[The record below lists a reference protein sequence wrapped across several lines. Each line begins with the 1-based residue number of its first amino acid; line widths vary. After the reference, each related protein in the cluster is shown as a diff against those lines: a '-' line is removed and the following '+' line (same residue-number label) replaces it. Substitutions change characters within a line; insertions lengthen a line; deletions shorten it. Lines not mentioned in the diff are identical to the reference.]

1 MRSKKTNDLT
11 EKEVYKRYLK
21 DGVNSLSTKELLDL
35 LDILYA
41 LGKNYEVI
49 EVAEYTL
56 SLIDMGIS
64 NDFIDEE
71 LNEWLDN
78 SFEAEENT
86 EEFQEG
92 FPGEWDNEYQCAD
105 EGYQNNDEE
114 NIGEPNDE
122 NIDAEE
128 FDEDRASDNLE
139 TLREYL
145 LKLIMEASLR
155 EHDYDRIHPIIDQ
168 ILETSDIREADLY
181 NDIAL
186 MGMSVGDFMFAL
198 KYLKAIINDPIHKVA
213 AINNLAA
220 CYEAMGELDKGI
232 KLLQDYLDEDPYD
245 NITWINLGNLLA
257 RNDNFDEALKAFDFA
272 FAIDDTN
279 MACLKN
285 IAKVYKVKGNFTKA
299 IKYLDDAEK
308 LDPNDYEVHIIKA
321 ECYLIMNKPKKA
333 AVLFNKVIKEFP
345 DRPEIYHSLSVAYIL
360 DNQVEKA
367 YRAAVKSWELAPDNH
382 FFKSFMA
389 KILGEDKGMRA
400 QADKL
405 YREILRDSDDP
416 QIHMITAQ
424 YYLNANNPNKAL
436 QIALKVEEKQADVHH
451 LHIFMSRCYAVL
463 GKFDEAQKHFDLETD
478 EKAKQEFYNTL
489 NDAKSN

>member
-181 NDIAL
+181 NDAAL
-186 MGMSVGDFMFAL
+186 IGMNVDDYMF
-198 KYLKAIINDPIHKVA
+198 
-213 AINNLAA
+213 
-220 CYEAMGELDKGI
+220 
-232 KLLQDYLDEDPYD
+232 
-245 NITWINLGNLLA
+245 
-257 RNDNFDEALKAFDFA
+257 
-272 FAIDDTN
+272 
-279 MACLKN
+279 
-285 IAKVYKVKGNFTKA
+285 A
-299 IKYLDDAEK
+299 IKYLK
-308 LDPNDYEVHIIKA
+308 MIVNDNIHRATSPVG
-321 ECYLIMNKPKKA
+321 
-333 AVLFNKVIKEFP
+333 
-345 DRPEIYHSLSVAYIL
+345 LSA
-360 DNQVEKA
+360 
-367 YRAAVKSWELAPDNH
+367 
-382 FFKSFMA
+382 
-389 KILGEDKGMRA
+389 
-400 QADKL
+400 
-405 YREILRDSDDP
+405 
-416 QIHMITAQ
+416 
-424 YYLNANNPNKAL
+424 
-436 QIALKVEEKQADVHH
+436 
-451 LHIFMSRCYAVL
+451 
-463 GKFDEAQKHFDLETD
+463 
-478 EKAKQEFYNTL
+478 
-489 NDAKSN
+489 

>member
-1 MRSKKTNDLT
+1 MRSKKINELT
-11 EKEVYKRYLK
+11 EKEVYKKYLK
-21 DGVNSLSTKELLDL
+21 DSVKSLSTKELLEL
-35 LDILYA
+35 LDVLYA
-41 LGKNYEVI
+41 LGKNNEVI

-56 SLIDMGIS
+56 SLIDMGMS

-78 SFEAEENT
+78 SFT
-86 EEFQEG
+86 PEEFEEQ
-92 FPGEWDNEYQCAD
+92 FP
-105 EGYQNNDEE
+105 
-114 NIGEPNDE
+114 
-122 NIDAEE
+122 AEE
-128 FDEDRASDNLE
+128 FDVIEYNNHEEDEFEERDNEEDETDEDSASDNLE

-145 LKLIMEASLR
+145 LKLIMEAALR
-155 EHDYDRIHPIIDQ
+155 ERDYDKVYPLIDQ

-181 NDIAL
+181 NDVAL
-186 MGMSVGDFMFAL
+186 MGMSVGDYLFAI

-213 AINNLAA
+213 AINNLSV
-220 CYEAMGELDKGI
+220 CYEAMGELNKGI

-257 RNDNFDEALKAFDFA
+257 RNDNFDEALNAFDIA

-308 LDPNDYEVHIIKA
+308 LDPNDYEVLIIKA
-321 ECYLIMNKPKKA
+321 ECYLIMNKPKKSI
-333 AVLFNKVIKEFP
+333 VLFNKVIKEFP

-367 YRAAVKSWELAPDNH
+367 YRAAIKSWELAPDNH
-382 FFKSFMA
+382 FFKSFVA
-389 KILGEDKGMRA
+389 KILGEDKGMRT

-405 YREILRDSDDP
+405 YRELLRDSDDP

-436 QIALKVEEKQADVHH
+436 QIALKVNEKHTDVHH
-451 LHIFMSRCYAVL
+451 IHIFMSRCHAIL
-463 GKFDEAQKHFDLETD
+463 GNLDEAQKEFDLETD